1 MERTCEA
8 PSNEAPHMILGYRQ
22 GRLPTYLQST
32 VAHAVPLSVCFMVV
46 FACYSHQNRFPTAA
60 FSRRRSAAFLQTSDQ
75 FVQHFS
81 CADLFTL
88 RFPHPFLRGTALT
101 ANPLSKYVNR
111 DGGRSLPHPCTNEQS
126 TWDDKTKHMQALWNR
141 NRSSQNMLNHVEFQ
155 NNIKHSR
162 ICLLA
167 ILSST

>member
-1 MERTCEA
+1 
-8 PSNEAPHMILGYRQ
+8 MILGYRQ
-22 GRLPTYLQST
+22 GRLPTDLQST

-101 ANPLSKYVNR
+101 ANPLSKCVPLCR
-111 DGGRSLPHPCTNEQS
+111 PTWVQS
-126 TWDDKTKHMQALWNR
+126 VIPATGALN
-141 NRSSQNMLNHVEFQ
+141 
-155 NNIKHSR
+155 SR
-162 ICLLA
+162 W
-167 ILSST
+167 TTT